1 MNKKK
6 FVGCALILFGVV
18 DILSAFIR
26 FKSAESQL
34 ARAFGITDKI
44 GISVL
49 VFGMIIGLIGIIL
62 LASNQ
67 HTS

>member
-6 FVGCALILFGVV
+6 FVGCVWILFGVV
-18 DILSAFIR
+18 NILSAFVR
-26 FKSAESQL
+26 LNSAESQL
-34 ARAFGITDKI
+34 ARAFGVTDKI

-49 VFGMIIGLIGIIL
+49 ILGLVMGVIGIAL

>member
-49 VFGMIIGLIGIIL
+49 ILGLVIEVIGIAL